1 MKHFFLVEPLLDG
14 RSSLNS
20 GVDVPVVEFLV
31 QNEEQLILLNE
42 GSDLLRIWK
51 QFDFYFQKNL

>member
-1 MKHFFLVEPLLDG
+1 MNHFFVEPLLDG
-14 RSSLNS
+14 RPSLNS

-42 GSDLLRIWK
+42 GSDLFRI
-51 QFDFYFQKNL
+51 